1 VVGGRAAP
9 TAPGNRVT
17 VAHYVGV
24 GFFAELPRMRDLWP
38 ERDDATKALIVLSL
52 RTVPDVA
59 STGLLTMLVR
69 FQVRSPPR
77 ATVSSW
83 PGSPTST

>member
-1 VVGGRAAP
+1 VP
-9 TAPGNRVT
+9 SNRVT
-17 VAHYVGV
+17 VAHHVGV
-24 GFFAELPRMRDLWP
+24 GFFAELPRMRDLRP
-38 ERDDATKALIVLSL
+38 ERDDATNALIVLSL
-52 RTVPDVA
+52 HTVPVVA
-59 STGLLTMLVR
+59 STGPLTMLVR